1 MTVFCFVFCCFFFL
15 ENQAVL
21 RIQILTQIICELYRE
36 EKGERGRWGGGG
48 RRENGEDW
56 GMKRE
61 GRERG
66 REGGGR
72 GKGSQK

>member
-1 MTVFCFVFCCFFFL
+1 M
-15 ENQAVL
+15 NYIG
-21 RIQILTQIICELYRE
+21 RKR
-36 EKGERGRWGGGG
+36 ERGRWGGGG

-72 GKGSQK
+72 GKGSKK